1 MGRLAAQ
8 CVLNR
13 LHGTKKFMEQII
25 VEPQLMVRESTQA
38 IRQKNPAHAGKKGKV
53 PRWTLNRLP

>member
-13 LHGTKKFMEQII
+13 LHGTKKSLEQII

-38 IRQKNPAHAGKKGKV
+38 IRQKNPAQTGKKGKV
-53 PRWTLNRLP
+53 PRRTLNRLS